1 MVNRTIKDYEIKEL
15 IATGGM
21 AAIYRA
27 VDVRTGNTVAIK
39 ILHGHLAQDKDFI
52 TRFEREAQAAASL
65 KHENIIDILGYGE
78 AAGVYYIAME
88 YIDGRSLKEI
98 INSVKFIPHDIALA
112 IVYEICQGIEHAHQ
126 KGVVHRDLKPANI
139 LVNKEG
145 KVKIT
150 DFGLAQAQDLTSI
163 TVTGAIVGTPA
174 YMSPEQAAGRKI
186 DTRSDIF
193 SLGVVVY
200 EMATGAKPFQG
211 ESYSSV
217 IHAILT
223 VPAPRP
229 IDANPIVDDAISKI
243 IEKMLQKDTD
253 KRYQNVSSVSDDVY
267 AYFKKHNI
275 EVPSKKMGEFVA
287 EPDRISLLKI
297 QEAKDRF
304 LKRGHHYMMLG
315 KGNIN
320 EAISEFEKAQYLD
333 PEDMN
338 VRKQLVDL
346 KRKRKTIPRTV
357 ARKST
362 ERGKKMPV
370 GLALIGTVVSVAVVL
385 AIVLFRNHLTEM
397 PNEHTL
403 AYGSI
408 LIDSKPDRGSIYLD
422 NGDMKMTTPSQLDS
436 ITAGQHTIEVRKP
449 GYRPYKRNIT
459 VKEGEILS
467 LNALLIQDVRR
478 VSYGSLT
485 VASQPSGAAVSIDGR
500 DTGSR
505 TPCTINEIIAG
516 EHTVEISKSGY
527 QPYKLAPVIQSGQ
540 TSKVSVNLTRI
551 QQRDAGRVAQK
562 SYFRVNVDP
571 WAKIYID
578 GRYVETTPLA
588 RSIEVTSGAHRIR
601 LENPNFQN
609 WQKNVNFKPGQ
620 TVSLDVKL
628 EPFTGNLKISVKPWA
643 DVYID
648 GKFYETTPIAK
659 PIQLSAGR
667 HTLKLINPSFVPHE
681 EVIVIEANKMLKK
694 SIELARK

>member
-1 MVNRTIKDYEIKEL
+1 MVNRSIKDYEIKEL

-27 VDVRTGNTVAIK
+27 IDMRTGSTIAIK

-52 TRFEREAQAAASL
+52 TRFEREAQAAANL
-65 KHENIIDILGYGE
+65 KHQNIIDILGYGE

-88 YIDGRSLKEI
+88 YVEGKSLKDL

-112 IVYEICQGIEHAHQ
+112 IVYDICQGIEHAHQ

-145 KVKIT
+145 RVKIT

-174 YMSPEQAAGRKI
+174 YMSPEQAAGKKI

-193 SLGVVVY
+193 SLGVVIY
-200 EMATGAKPFQG
+200 EMATGTKPFQG

-223 VPAPRP
+223 IPAPRP
-229 IDANPIVDDAISKI
+229 IEANPIVEDSISTI

-253 KRYQNVSSVSDDVY
+253 KRYQNISSVSDDVY
-267 AYFKKHNI
+267 AYFRKHNI
-275 EVPSKKMGEFVA
+275 EVPSKKIGEFIA
-287 EPDRISLLKI
+287 EPDRISKHKI
-297 QEAKDRF
+297 QEAKDTY
-304 LKRGHHYMMLG
+304 LKRGYHYMTLG
-315 KGNIN
+315 KGNI
-320 EAISEFEKAQYLD
+320 EDAIKEFEKVQYLD
-333 PEDMN
+333 PEDAN
-338 VRKQLVDL
+338 VRTHLSEL
-346 KRKRKTIPRTV
+346 RRKRKTVPRT
-357 ARKST
+357 A
-362 ERGKKMPV
+362 GKGLPEPQKKLPV
-370 GLALIGTVVSVAVVL
+370 GLIAITAAVL
-385 AIVLFRNHLTEM
+385 AVIVFAVIFFRNYGTDKQGLM
-397 PNEHTL
+397 
-403 AYGSI
+403 YGSI
-408 LIDSKPDRGSIYLD
+408 FIDSRPAQGSVYLD
-422 NGDMKMTTPSQLDS
+422 DSDLKMNTPSRLDS
-436 ITAGQHTIEVRKP
+436 VTAGQHTIEVRKP
-449 GYRPYKRNIT
+449 GYRPYKRDVT
-459 VKEGEILS
+459 VKGGDTLS
-467 LNALLIQDVRR
+467 LDALLIQDIER
-478 VSYGSLT
+478 VSFGSLT
-485 VASQPSGAAVSIDGR
+485 ITSQPSGAAVAIDGKN
-500 DTGSR
+500 TGSQ
-505 TPCTINEIIAG
+505 TPCTVNEIATG
-516 EHTVEISKSGY
+516 QHTVQIMKSGY
-527 QPYKLAPVIQSGQ
+527 QTYEFKPVIQSGQ
-540 TSKVSVNLTRI
+540 TTRASVNLTRT
-551 QQRDAGRVAQK
+551 QQREPKRTAQK
-562 SYFRVNVDP
+562 SYFKVNVDP

-578 GRYVETTPLA
+578 GKYIETTPLA
-588 RSIEVTSGAHRIR
+588 KSIEVTSGNHRIK
-601 LENPNFQN
+601 LENPNFQD

-628 EPFTGNLKISVKPWA
+628 EPFAGSLKISVKPWA

-681 EVIVIEANKMLKK
+681 EVIVIEANKTLRR